1 MIADTPGGRETE
13 IFLDTANLDEIRRI
27 SAWGIISGLTTNQK
41 ILLREKGVDF
51 RRHMETILSMVDGPV
66 SVEVTSSSL
75 EEFIE
80 EAREYASWGSQVVI
94 KIPMYS
100 DGRGLEAV
108 SILEKEGI
116 RTNMTALM
124 SPNQVLLAAQAGATY
139 ASIFFRRI
147 RDYGDDPERVITQ
160 SRQLLDWDG
169 SKTRI
174 IAGSIRDP
182 MDVVQAGVAGAHIVT
197 IPYKILVQMPMH
209 PKTEE
214 TIAEFDRAW
223 EEFRR
228 ASVVGAAE
236 LVSAT
241 RVGARPRKRL
251 IVAESKGE
259 SLPLVR

>member
-1 MIADTPGGRETE
+1 ME
-13 IFLDTANLDEIRRI
+13 IFLDTANLDEIRQI
-27 SAWGIISGLTTNQK
+27 LPWGIISGLTTNQK

-51 RRHMETILSMVDGPV
+51 RQHMETILSLIEGPV
-66 SVEVTSSSL
+66 SVEVTSSRPD
-75 EEFIE
+75 EFID
-80 EAREYASWGSQVVI
+80 EAREYASWGDQVVI
-94 KIPMYS
+94 KIPMYG
-100 DGRGLEAV
+100 DGRALEAV

-116 RTNMTALM
+116 ATNVTALM
-124 SPNQVLLAAQAGATY
+124 SPNQVLLAACAGATY

-169 SKTRI
+169 FKTRI

-182 MDVVQAGVAGAHIVT
+182 QDVIQAGVAGAHVVT

-228 ASVVGAAE
+228 ASVVEADTVVGR
-236 LVSAT
+236 T
-241 RVGARPRKRL
+241 RARPAPAKRAIVGGARREVLPSSRL
-251 IVAESKGE
+251 
-259 SLPLVR
+259 